1 MCPSIRTDRDR
12 SLSRLLYLA
21 ALLLSA
27 APLPAGAETGTL
39 IVSVSDL
46 QSDEGDLRF
55 VMFDSKKSFLKS
67 PARAEIIE
75 IVDRQGS
82 WIVEDLPHGTYAV
95 LVHHDIDGSGRMER
109 HWYGKPKEPTGASND
124 APSRFGPPKFK
135 HAKFEFA
142 ASSMTIT
149 IIVR

>member
-39 IVSVSDL
+39 IVNVSDL
-46 QSDEGDLRF
+46 QSDDGDLRF